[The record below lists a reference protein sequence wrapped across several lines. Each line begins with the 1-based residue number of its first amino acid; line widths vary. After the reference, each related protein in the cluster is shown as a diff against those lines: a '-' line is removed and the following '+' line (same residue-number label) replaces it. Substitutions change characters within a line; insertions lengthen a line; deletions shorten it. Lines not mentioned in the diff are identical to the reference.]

1 MTFSIK
7 AHGQKMG
14 VFLLFCKLG
23 TSLVLLAYT
32 KTVHR
37 LSSNSISSNRWKHFQ
52 EPLLPPLICFTASSA
67 YSVQRRSYILSIL
80 QGHEVGWLDA
90 RNLCRERCMD
100 LISIETYHEFLLV
113 QDIIRRHNLNS
124 IWTSGRLC
132 NFKGCN
138 AKHLQPRHIN
148 GW

>member
-1 MTFSIK
+1 MTFSLK
-7 AHGQKMG
+7 AHGRKMG
-14 VFLLFCKLG
+14 YFFTILQIRYK
-23 TSLVLLAYT
+23 YT
-32 KTVHR
+32 KTVHH
-37 LSSNSISSNRWKHFQ
+37 LSSNSISISSDRWKHFQ
-52 EPLLPPLICFTASSA
+52 EPLLLPLICFTASSA
-67 YSVQRRSYILSIL
+67 YILSIL